1 MSVHYTLAVPE
12 DKTRYAYTAFF
23 TIVSEPLLPIVF
35 QPTTTTT
42 TTTTTVPLFFVLTV
56 EMVTTTK
63 ESILNPSTC
72 HLDQTCRLNEL
83 DCLFTLFY
91 DLFSASRISIQL
103 IITSVQ
109 YLSKHI

>member
-35 QPTTTTT
+35 QPTT

-83 DCLFTLFY
+83 DCLCTLFY

-103 IITSVQ
+103 ITSV
-109 YLSKHI
+109 